1 MSTEEQ
7 DVLEQNVSSLLE
19 SGGEAPRISDIARAR
34 IRTQLVDKFAAKP
47 RATSRK
53 PAILIALGLAAA
65 AATATVIATRHEHAA
80 TTKLSDGSTYLSE
93 AGAKVT
99 VLGPRRVRVEGAV
112 LLDIAPGKGTFVVET
127 ASGRIEVLGT
137 RFLVAADAQ
146 RTTAAVVRGVVK
158 LASDRGDVTLHA
170 GEQGVAEHGKVP
182 TRGPAPRLSHLVSWA
197 REARHRA
204 ENDLEPLH
212 HGTLFAREPGVRWD
226 GSMGQE
232 YPLPIKQ
239 LTVDVV
245 VEDQVARVA
254 LDQTFHNDTPR
265 VLEGNYRFA
274 IPPDAALQRLAMYVD
289 GKLTE
294 SAVVERMR
302 ARRIYEELVY
312 RRIDPA
318 LLEYAG
324 SGRLNLRVYPLP
336 PRQDKRLMVAYTQ
349 SLPKLYSDYTLTIP
363 LPEVDQP
370 VADMVVSARIKG
382 CGNCDLSSPSH
393 QVVVERSGEDAIVK
407 YHRAAETIGD
417 SFVVH
422 VRDTRKQTQVATHG
436 DGADKFLLVRAPA
449 DVTGGAQEYR
459 PRTWVI
465 LDDVSASRSALEL
478 KAQQD
483 LVDAF
488 LRELDEQDKVSVVA
502 FDVEAREKLAPTRVI
517 DVDRR
522 AVRAALKG
530 EGGVG
535 ATDFSVALAAA
546 AKALQGVNPD
556 DAMIVYLGDGVVT
569 TGPRNLDAL
578 RKALAGKAHFIGVGV
593 GDGPDVAT
601 LEAFAS
607 ATGGYATTM
616 DLADDLSWRA
626 FDLIAAL
633 HTSRVTGVSA
643 KLVDATEQ
651 LVPATA
657 YLSSGQLADGEE
669 VELVAKLAGDA
680 TPVAVE
686 LAGTRDGKPWTQ
698 RIALGE
704 AHEGGYLPRLWA
716 QRHIAARLLAKHD
729 PVIVP
734 PCATDTCPTEDQ
746 VRQQRDEE
754 IRKEVVT
761 LGKQYF
767 LLSRHTSL
775 LVLENDAMYAQYGV
789 RKGAGDTWAPYTMP
803 AKVAV
808 TTSIANV
815 ADDAELVRTPLQIF
829 YTNSYASWEANDSL
843 DDLVGIGGIG
853 GIGTLSGAGFGQG
866 FGRGGGGSG
875 IRAATVA
882 RETRDMDR
890 TRGDLGL
897 TSGPMVPARV
907 SAHVSGKFVFEK
919 KKAAFDPMPR
929 PSITS
934 TEVLGGEVG
943 EVSLRRQRVH
953 AGRGRYR
960 TPTLQSPMRLH
971 YASEP
976 TFDDLTALVP
986 AFVPDDSDMWRA
998 ELTATTAADKPYPID
1013 PAAEALLER
1022 ARGALAPGLYTWNGD
1037 SIAVDAAHHFGWRRD
1052 TETGLGETAAY
1063 DGKSFTR
1070 RYAEL
1075 GLSVTRPTTDDDVA
1089 LAFAYAPFVILEP
1102 SHYARYFTVNS
1113 RGAHEVEL
1121 ATARGTAYVLTFDDK
1136 ARLVAIHD
1144 RDGSTIFDGAVT
1156 FEAQPV
1162 TDIATWAHG
1171 ASAAGVVV
1179 ELPMHLPA
1187 YWTAQLK
1194 TATDD
1199 AAWRSMQR
1207 QRMAAAAAVQDRPL
1221 LLRAYEELRDR
1232 GGVERGDLV
1241 LASAGLASADDKAL
1255 AAALAPLADEPAAK
1269 YIAAWRAY
1277 SKSPKPDRLVPA
1289 TREGQLGALWSLRY
1303 VHALL
1308 AAEKPKLAADEALQT
1323 PAFTLRLIAAML
1335 IGQRYNTEIADVTRV
1350 WESVATGPYKNL
1362 ARQQLAQSLYSH
1374 GKYEDAANMVAK
1386 LVADLDVDAAP
1397 ADVAALQYA
1406 VSYSR
1411 RGQAG
1416 WQLTYATWRDRVL
1429 ASKSFDHL
1437 VAFLP
1442 AANQHV
1448 GDAPRVLSRALE
1460 VAGND
1465 RDRKLLV
1472 ARLAIQ
1478 YNQALLAEQIIDP
1491 LLAQSPTYEL
1501 YQLAASQQLAM
1512 SHPEKA
1518 LELYEKAQDAGRDD
1532 EVDIGTVRSE
1542 LSQII
1547 NLCRQ
1552 LALQGTAANRD
1563 KYVARALQW
1572 AAQWRAIDPDNTTI
1586 DRQMADLLFA
1596 VGNTQGA
1603 WRELS
1608 SVIERDPWSG
1618 QSYATVAT
1626 AFEQQGK
1633 VAEAVDLWQQA
1644 IVIDQTNPTHRMRKA
1659 QALIALGRN
1668 AEGEAILRDIT
1679 QQRWHSMW
1687 SGTVAQAQAM
1697 LTRK

>member
-19 SGGEAPRISDIARAR
+19 SGGEAPRMTDIARAR
-34 IRTQLVDKFAAKP
+34 IRTALVDKFAAKP
-47 RATSRK
+47 KTASKKK

-65 AATATVIATRHEHAA
+65 AATVTIVATRHEHAA
-80 TTKLSDGSTYLSE
+80 TTKLADGSTYLTE

-137 RFLVAADAQ
+137 RFLVAADAE

-197 REARHRA
+197 REARHRV

-232 YPLPIKQ
+232 VSLPIKQ

-254 LDQTFHNDTPR
+254 LDQTFHNDTTR

-382 CGNCDLSSPSH
+382 CGNCELSSPSH

-422 VRDTRKQTQVATHG
+422 VRDTRKQTQTATHV
-436 DGADKFLLVRAPA
+436 DGSDKFLLVRAPA
-449 DVTGGAQEYR
+449 DVAGGAQEYR

-465 LDDVSASRSALEL
+465 LDDVSASRSPLEL

-546 AKALQGVNPD
+546 TKALQGVNPD
-556 DAMIVYLGDGVVT
+556 DAMIVYVGDGVVT
-569 TGPRNLDAL
+569 TGARNLDAL
-578 RKALAGKAHFIGVGV
+578 RKELAGKAHFVGVGV

-601 LEAFAS
+601 LDALAA
-607 ATGGYATTM
+607 ATGGYATTI
-616 DLADDLSWRA
+616 DLADDLAWRA

-643 KLVDATEQ
+643 RLVDATGQ
-651 LVPATA
+651 PVPATA
-657 YLSSGQLADGEE
+657 YLRSAQLADGEE

-686 LAGTRDGKPWTQ
+686 LTGTRAGKPWTQ

-704 AHEGGYLPRLWA
+704 AHDGGYLPRLWA
-716 QRHIAARLLAKHD
+716 QRHIEARLLAKHD

-746 VRQQRDEE
+746 VRQDRDEA

-803 AKVAV
+803 DKVAV

-815 ADDAELVRTPLQIF
+815 ADDAELVRTPLQLF
-829 YTNSYASWEANDSL
+829 YVNNYGGWDQNEAL
-843 DDLVGIGGIG
+843 DDLVTIGGTDLG
-853 GIGTLSGAGFGQG
+853 GFG
-866 FGRGGGGSG
+866 FGRGGGGS
-875 IRAATVA
+875 ILAATVSRA
-882 RETRDMDR
+882 TREMER
-890 TRGDLGL
+890 TRGDLRI
-897 TSGPMVPARV
+897 TSGPTVPDRT

-943 EVSLRRQRVH
+943 EISLRRQRVH
-953 AGRGRYR
+953 ASRDRYR

-986 AFVPDDSDMWRA
+986 AFVPDDSDVWRA
-998 ELTATTAADKPYPID
+998 ELTATSAAGKPYPID
-1013 PAAEALLER
+1013 PAAQALLER
-1022 ARGALAPGLYTWNGD
+1022 ARAALAPGLYTWSGE
-1037 SIAVDAAHHFGWRRD
+1037 SIAVDDAHHFGWRRN

-1063 DGKSFTR
+1063 DGKAFTR

-1089 LAFAYAPFVILEP
+1089 LAFAYAPFLILEP
-1102 SHYARYFTVNS
+1102 AHYARYFTVKS
-1113 RGAHEVEL
+1113 RGPHEIEL

-1136 ARLVAIHD
+1136 ARLVAIRD
-1144 RDGSTIFDGAVT
+1144 RDGRTIFDGAVA
-1156 FEAQPV
+1156 FEAKAI

-1171 ASAAGVVV
+1171 ASPAGVIVD
-1179 ELPMHLPA
+1179 LPMHLPA
-1187 YWTAQLK
+1187 YWTAQLEA
-1194 TATDD
+1194 ATDD
-1199 AAWRSMQR
+1199 ATWRTMQR
-1207 QRMAAAAAVQDRPL
+1207 QRMAAAAAVQDRAL

-1269 YIAAWRAY
+1269 YIAAWRRYA
-1277 SKSPKPDRLVPA
+1277 KSPKPELLVPA
-1289 TREGQLGALWSLRY
+1289 TRDGQLGSLWSLRY

-1308 AAEKPKLAADEALQT
+1308 AAEKPNLAAAEALQT
-1323 PAFTLRLIAAML
+1323 QAFTLRLIAAML
-1335 IGQRYNTEIADVTRV
+1335 ISQRYNTDIADLTHV
-1350 WESVATGPYKNL
+1350 WESVATGPYRNL
-1362 ARQQLAQSLYSH
+1362 ARQHLAQALYSH
-1374 GKYEDAANMVAK
+1374 GNYDDAADTVAK
-1386 LVADLDVDAAP
+1386 LVAELDLDAAP
-1397 ADVAALQYA
+1397 ADVAALQYG

-1411 RGQAG
+1411 RGEAG
-1416 WQLTYATWRDRVL
+1416 WQLMYAMWRDRVL

-1437 VAFLP
+1437 IAFLP

-1448 GDAPRVLSRALE
+1448 GDAPRVLTRALE

-1478 YNQALLAEQIIDP
+1478 YSQALLAQQIIEP
-1491 LLAQSPTYEL
+1491 LLTQSPSYEL
-1501 YQLAASQQLAM
+1501 FQLAASQQLAM
-1512 SHPEKA
+1512 SHPEQA
-1518 LELYEKAQDAGRDD
+1518 LDLYEKAQDAGRDE
-1532 EVDIGTVRSE
+1532 EVDIATVRSE
-1542 LSQII
+1542 LAQIL

-1552 LALQGTAANRD
+1552 LALQGTGASRD
-1563 KYVARALQW
+1563 KYVARALHW
-1572 AAQWRAIDPDNTTI
+1572 ASQWRAIDPDNTTI
-1586 DRQMADLLFA
+1586 DRQMADLLFG

-1618 QSYATVAT
+1618 TSYATVAA

-1644 IVIDQTNPTHRMRKA
+1644 IVIDQTNPTHRLRKA

-1668 AEGEAILRDIT
+1668 AEGEAVLRDIT
-1679 QQRWHSMW
+1679 QQKWHSMW
-1687 SGTVAQAQAM
+1687 SGTVSQAQVM
-1697 LTRK
+1697 LTRR

>member
-19 SGGEAPRISDIARAR
+19 SGGETPRMSDLARAR
-34 IRTQLVDKFAAKP
+34 IRAQLVEKFAAKP
-47 RATSRK
+47 KAASKK
-53 PAILIALGLAAA
+53 PALVVALGLAAA
-65 AATATVIATRHEHAA
+65 AATVTFVVTRHEHTS
-80 TTKLSDGSTYLSE
+80 TTKLADGSSYLTE

-137 RFLVAADAQ
+137 RFLVEADAQ

-170 GEQGVAEHGKVP
+170 GEQGIAEHGKVP

-226 GSMGQE
+226 GGMGQE

-254 LDQTFHNDTPR
+254 LDQTFHNDTTR

-382 CGNCDLSSPSH
+382 CGNCELSSPSH

-422 VRDTRKQTQVATHG
+422 VRDTRKQTQTATHV
-436 DGADKFLLVRAPA
+436 DGSDKFLLVRAPA
-449 DVTGGAQEYR
+449 DVAGGAAAYR

-483 LVDAF
+483 LVDSF

-546 AKALQGVNPD
+546 TKALDGVNPD

-569 TGPRNLDAL
+569 TGARNLDVL
-578 RKALAGKAHFIGVGV
+578 RKELAGKAHFIGVGV

-601 LEAFAS
+601 LEALAA
-607 ATGGYATTM
+607 ATRGYATTI

-633 HTSRVTGVSA
+633 HTSRVTAVSA
-643 KLVDATEQ
+643 KLVDATGQ

-657 YLSSGQLADGEE
+657 YLSSAQLADGEE

-680 TPVAVE
+680 TPAAVE
-686 LAGTRDGKPWTQ
+686 LAGTRDGKAWTQ
-698 RIALGE
+698 HIALGE
-704 AHEGGYLPRLWA
+704 AHDGGYLPRLWA

-729 PVIVP
+729 AVIVP
-734 PCATDTCPTEDQ
+734 PCATDACPTEDQ
-746 VRQQRDEE
+746 VRQERDEA

-789 RKGAGDTWAPYTMP
+789 RKGAGETWAPYTMP
-803 AKVAV
+803 AKVPV
-808 TTSIANV
+808 TTAIANV

-829 YTNSYASWEANDSL
+829 YTNTYGWERNDEL

-853 GIGTLSGAGFGQG
+853 TLSGVGQG
-866 FGRGGGGSG
+866 FGRGGGG
-875 IRAATVA
+875 IRAATV
-882 RETRDMDR
+882 TRDTRDLAR
-890 TRGDLGL
+890 TRGDLGI
-897 TSGPMVPARV
+897 TSGPMLPDRIRTA
-907 SAHVSGKFVFEK
+907 SPVSGKFVFEK

-929 PSITS
+929 QEITS
-934 TEVLGGEVG
+934 SEVLGGEVG
-943 EVSLRRQRVH
+943 EISLRRQRFH
-953 AGRGRYR
+953 GNRGGYR
-960 TPTLQSPMRLH
+960 TPSLQSPMRLN
-971 YASEP
+971 YQNEP

-998 ELTATTAADKPYPID
+998 ELTATSAAGKPYPID
-1013 PAAEALLER
+1013 PAARALLER
-1022 ARGALAPGLYTWNGD
+1022 ARAALAPGIYSWNGE

-1063 DGKSFTR
+1063 DGKAFTR

-1089 LAFAYAPFVILEP
+1089 LAFAYAPFVIVEP
-1102 SHYARYFTVNS
+1102 AHYAKYFTVKS
-1113 RGAHEVEL
+1113 RGPHEVEL
-1121 ATARGTAYVLTFDDK
+1121 ATARGTAFVLTFDDK
-1136 ARLVAIHD
+1136 ARLVAVHD
-1144 RDGSTIFDGAVT
+1144 RDGRTIFDDAVT
-1156 FEAQPV
+1156 FEAQAV
-1162 TDIATWAHG
+1162 TDIASWAHG
-1171 ASAAGVVV
+1171 ASATGVVV

-1187 YWTAQLK
+1187 YWTAQLT
-1194 TATDD
+1194 TAADD
-1199 AAWRSMQR
+1199 AAWRTMQR
-1207 QRMAAAAAVQDRPL
+1207 QRMAAAAAVQDRAL

-1241 LASAGLASADDKAL
+1241 LASAGLTSADDKAL

-1269 YIAAWRAY
+1269 YLAAWRAY
-1277 SKSPKPDRLVPA
+1277 TKSPKPERLVPA
-1289 TREGQLGALWSLRY
+1289 TREGQIGALWSLRY

-1308 AAEKPKLAADEALQT
+1308 AAGAPKLAAAEAIQT
-1323 PAFTLRLIAAML
+1323 HAFTLRLIGAML
-1335 IGQRYNTEIADVTRV
+1335 IGQRYNTDIADIVRV

-1362 ARQQLAQSLYSH
+1362 ARQQLAQAMYSH
-1374 GKYEDAANMVAK
+1374 GKYDAAADIVAK
-1386 LVADLDVDAAP
+1386 LVAELDLDAAP
-1397 ADVAALQYA
+1397 ADVASLQYA

-1416 WQLTYATWRDRVL
+1416 WQLMYAMWRDRVL
-1429 ASKSFDHL
+1429 ASKSFEHL

-1478 YNQALLAEQIIDP
+1478 YKQALLAEQIIEP
-1491 LLAQSPTYEL
+1491 LLGQSPSYEL
-1501 YQLAASQQLAM
+1501 LLLAASQQLAM
-1512 SHPEKA
+1512 SHPEQA
-1518 LELYEKAQDAGRDD
+1518 LELYEKAQDAGRDE

-1552 LALQGTAANRD
+1552 LALQSTAADRD
-1563 KYVARALQW
+1563 KYVARALHW
-1572 AAQWRAIDPDNTTI
+1572 AQQWRAIDPDNTTI
-1586 DRQMADLLFA
+1586 DRQMADLLFG

-1603 WRELS
+1603 WRQLS

-1618 QSYATVAT
+1618 AGYATVAT

-1668 AEGEAILRDIT
+1668 AEAEAILRDIA
-1679 QQRWHSMW
+1679 QHKWHSMW

>member
-1 MSTEEQ
+1 MSTEDQ

-19 SGGEAPRISDIARAR
+19 SGGEAPRMNDIARAR

-47 RATSRK
+47 KASSKK
-53 PAILIALGLAAA
+53 PAIMIALGLTAA
-65 AATATVIATRHEHAA
+65 AATATVVATRHEHAA
-80 TTKLSDGSTYLSE
+80 TTKLGDGSTYLTE
-93 AGAKVT
+93 AGGKVT
-99 VLGPRRVRVEGAV
+99 VLGPRRVRVEGAA

-127 ASGRIEVLGT
+127 ANGRIEVLGT

-170 GEQGVAEHGKVP
+170 GEQGIAEHGKVP

-254 LDQTFHNDTPR
+254 LDQTFHNDTTR

-336 PRQDKRLMVAYTQ
+336 PREDKRLMVAYTQ
-349 SLPKLYSDYTLTIP
+349 SLPKLYSDWTLTIP

-382 CGNCDLSSPSH
+382 CGNCELSSPSH

-417 SFVVH
+417 SLVVH
-422 VRDTRKQTQVATHG
+422 VRDTRKQTQVATHS
-436 DGADKFLLVRAPA
+436 DGGDKFLLVRAPA
-449 DVTGGAQEYR
+449 DLAGGAHEYR

-483 LVDAF
+483 LVDSF
-488 LRELDEQDKVSVVA
+488 LRELDEQDKVSIIA
-502 FDVEAREKLAPTRVI
+502 FDVEAREKLPPTRVI

-522 AVRAALKG
+522 AVRASLKD

-535 ATDFSVALAAA
+535 ATDISVALAAA
-546 AKALQGVNPD
+546 TKALQGVNPD
-556 DAMIVYLGDGVVT
+556 DAMIVYVGDGVVT
-569 TGPRNLDAL
+569 TGARSLDVL
-578 RKALAGKAHFIGVGV
+578 RKELAGKAHFIGVGV
-593 GDGPDVAT
+593 GDGSDVAT
-601 LEAFAS
+601 LEALAA

-643 KLVDATEQ
+643 KLVDGSGQ

-657 YLSSGQLADGEE
+657 YLSSGQLAEGEE

-680 TPVAVE
+680 TPAAVE
-686 LAGTRDGKPWTQ
+686 LTGSRDGKPWTQ

-704 AHEGGYLPRLWA
+704 GHDGGYLPRLWA
-716 QRHIAARLLAKHD
+716 HRHIAARLLAKHD
-729 PVIVP
+729 EVIVP
-734 PCATDTCPTEDQ
+734 PCVTDACPTEDQ
-746 VRQQRDEE
+746 LRQQRDEE

-789 RKGAGDTWAPYTMP
+789 RKGAGDRWAPYGMP
-803 AKVAV
+803 DKVPV
-808 TTSIANV
+808 TTSIANI

-829 YTNSYASWEANDSL
+829 YANSYANWEENESL
-843 DDLVGIGGIG
+843 NDLVGIG
-853 GIGTLSGAGFGQG
+853 GIGTLSGVGQG
-866 FGRGGGGSG
+866 FGRGGGG
-875 IRAATVA
+875 IRAATVT

-890 TRGDLGL
+890 TRGDLGI
-897 TSGPMVPARV
+897 TSGPMVPDATRS

-929 PSITS
+929 DSISS

-943 EVSLRRQRVH
+943 EITLRRQRFS
-953 AGRGRYR
+953 GRTKPGYR
-960 TPTLQSPMRLH
+960 TPMLQSPMRLN
-971 YASEP
+971 YPSEP

-998 ELTATTAADKPYPID
+998 ELTATSAAGKPYAID
-1013 PAAEALLER
+1013 AAAQALLER
-1022 ARGALAPGLYTWNGD
+1022 ARAAIAPGVYSWNGT
-1037 SIAVDAAHHFGWRRD
+1037 SVAVDASHHFGWRRD

-1075 GLSVTRPTTDDDVA
+1075 GLSVTRPIAEDDVA
-1089 LAFAYAPFVILEP
+1089 LAFAYAPFLVVEP
-1102 SHYARYFTVNS
+1102 AHYAKYFTVKS
-1113 RGAHEVEL
+1113 RGLLEVEL
-1121 ATARGTAYVLTFDDK
+1121 ATSRGTAYVLTFDAK

-1144 RDGSTIFDGAVT
+1144 GDGRTVFDDAVA
-1156 FEAQPV
+1156 FEAQPM
-1162 TDIATWAHG
+1162 TDIASWAHG
-1171 ASAAGVVV
+1171 ASVPGVVV

-1187 YWTAQLK
+1187 YWKAQLAK
-1194 TATDD
+1194 LTVGD
-1199 AAWRSMQR
+1199 AAWRTAHR
-1207 QRMAAAAAVQDRPL
+1207 QLMAAAAAVQDRST
-1221 LLRAYEELRDR
+1221 LLRAYEDLHEH

-1241 LASAGLASADDKAL
+1241 LASSGLISADDKAL
-1255 AAALAPLADEPAAK
+1255 ASALAPLADEPAAK
-1269 YIAAWRAY
+1269 YILAWRAY
-1277 SKSPKPDRLVPA
+1277 SKAPKPERLVPA
-1289 TREGQLGALWSLRY
+1289 TREGQIGALWSLRY

-1308 AAEKPKLAADEALQT
+1308 AAETPKLAAAEALQVH
-1323 PAFTLRLIAAML
+1323 AFTLRLIAAML
-1335 IGQRYNTEIADVTRV
+1335 VGQRYNTDIADVTRV

-1362 ARQQLAQSLYSH
+1362 ARQQLAQALYSH
-1374 GKYEDAANMVAK
+1374 GKYEDAADAVAK
-1386 LVADLDVDAAP
+1386 LVAELDLDAAP
-1397 ADVAALQYA
+1397 ADVASLQYS

-1416 WQLTYATWRDRVL
+1416 WQLIYGMWRDRVL
-1429 ASKSFDHL
+1429 ASKSFEHL
-1437 VAFLP
+1437 LAFLP

-1448 GDAPRVLSRALE
+1448 GDTPRVLSRALE

-1478 YNQALLAEQIIDP
+1478 YSQAMLAEQIIEP
-1491 LLAQSPTYEL
+1491 LLAQSPSYEL

-1512 SHPEKA
+1512 SNPEKA
-1518 LELYEKAQDAGRDD
+1518 LELYEKAQDAGRDE
-1532 EVDIGTVRSE
+1532 EVDIGSVRSE
-1542 LSQII
+1542 LAQII

-1552 LALQGTAANRD
+1552 LALQGTGAYRD

-1572 AAQWRAIDPDNTTI
+1572 ASRWRAIDPDNATI
-1586 DRQMADLLFA
+1586 DRQMADLLFG
-1596 VGNTQGA
+1596 VGNTRGA

-1618 QSYATVAT
+1618 QGYATVAA

-1633 VAEAVDLWQQA
+1633 VAEAVDIWQQA

-1659 QALIALGRN
+1659 QALIALGRT

-1679 QQRWHSMW
+1679 QQKWHSMW